1 MRTSGGRGA
10 DGWMIGIPIMA
21 LLLATSMS
29 AGGPQAML
37 MTLEGVVRH
46 TFTTAMEFV
55 RGLF

>member
-1 MRTSGGRGA
+1 
-10 DGWMIGIPIMA
+10 MIGIPIAA

-29 AGGPQAML
+29 AGGPEAML
-37 MTLEGVVRH
+37 TMLESVVRG